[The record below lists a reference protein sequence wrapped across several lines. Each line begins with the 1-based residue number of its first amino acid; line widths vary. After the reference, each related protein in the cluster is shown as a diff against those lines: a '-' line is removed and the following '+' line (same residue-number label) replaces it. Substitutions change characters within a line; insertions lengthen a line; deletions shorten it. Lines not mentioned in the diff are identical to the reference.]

1 MVRSSENVLKLI
13 DNIYEA
19 ALDPSVLPTMLGKV
33 ADMVGGTQLMMGVHA
48 FSGQRP
54 SAIMPRMDPELL
66 DAYHRH
72 WAQHDI
78 QWLSTNSAPV
88 GKILPADV
96 SVPHDEFARTAIYNE
111 WYRQAGI
118 GVAGLGVN
126 LYVKDGVPVVCG
138 IRRST
143 RDGDFS
149 LDDVRMFEILAPHL
163 ARAIKL
169 HHCLRQERLAAEAAS
184 ARARWDCDGVVL
196 VDKESRIL
204 HLDPDANRIIDARD
218 GLRVEQGRLIAD
230 DRSVNAALSRIVDRH
245 GRENFEPRAPRPLLI
260 ARGKGRAPLQIEAM
274 PYRAKQ
280 PEMVFGVMNTEM
292 PAAIV
297 IITDPERSHSLPKEC
312 LRTRFGLTPAEADL
326 ALEIAKG
333 DGRIAAAARL
343 GISVGTVRTHIARI
357 FEKTGVRRQAELVRI
372 VLKYANR

>member
-138 IRRST
+138 IRR
-143 RDGDFS
+143 
-149 LDDVRMFEILAPHL
+149 
-163 ARAIKL
+163 
-169 HHCLRQERLAAEAAS
+169 
-184 ARARWDCDGVVL
+184 
-196 VDKESRIL
+196 
-204 HLDPDANRIIDARD
+204 N
-218 GLRVEQGRLIAD
+218 
-230 DRSVNAALSRIVDRH
+230 
-245 GRENFEPRAPRPLLI
+245 APRS
-260 ARGKGRAPLQIEAM
+260 AGR
-274 PYRAKQ
+274 
-280 PEMVFGVMNTEM
+280 
-292 PAAIV
+292 
-297 IITDPERSHSLPKEC
+297 
-312 LRTRFGLTPAEADL
+312 
-326 ALEIAKG
+326 
-333 DGRIAAAARL
+333 AAARP
-343 GISVGTVRTHIARI
+343 SPVPN
-357 FEKTGVRRQAELVRI
+357 FD
-372 VLKYANR
+372 